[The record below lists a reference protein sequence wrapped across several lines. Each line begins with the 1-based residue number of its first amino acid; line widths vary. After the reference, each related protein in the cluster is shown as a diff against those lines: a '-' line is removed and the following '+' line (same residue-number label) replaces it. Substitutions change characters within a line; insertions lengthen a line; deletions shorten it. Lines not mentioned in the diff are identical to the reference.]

1 MDKAPER
8 YLKQLRRALVCPRE
22 DRERLMADARDMLE
36 NFAQENPGAFYR
48 DYAASF
54 GTPEDFAAEMLSSLD
69 PEDIAEARIRRR
81 RALLGAAAAAGVLL
95 VLLVGFWFGRQS
107 QGRPPVKTPV
117 PTAEDTP
124 APTAEPTAQP
134 TGEPGPDG
142 SEAPGPGWEDCA
154 AYLDQV
160 CPADSGEIVH
170 KDAVATLIKLGV
182 MSGNEDGEFHPGNT
196 VTRAEAARLATLVM
210 CGGKD
215 LNTGVKATPSFSDI
229 QGHWAEAYIE
239 YCFDLGIVFSSEG
252 DDGTFRP
259 NDQITGLELIR
270 IALCMLGYD
279 ADAYRLRGDDWA
291 VRTDELAR
299 TMDPSLYS
307 GLEGTVMAAPITRDD
322 VAQILFITLGET
334 PKRVV
339 PYQNPSE
346 GTVTWQYVDAT
357 KSDGTPATLFWER
370 FGLESVEEITFD

>member
-8 YLKQLRRALVCPRE
+8 YLKQLRRALLCPRE
-22 DRERLMADARDMLE
+22 DRERLMADAGDMLE

-48 DYAASF
+48 DYVASF

-69 PEDIAEARIRRR
+69 PEDIAEARTRRR
-81 RALLGAAAAAGVLL
+81 RALLGAAAATGVLL

-107 QGRPPVKTPV
+107 QGRPPAETPV

-124 APTAEPTAQP
+124 APTAEPTVQP
-134 TGEPGPDG
+134 TEEPGPDESG
-142 SEAPGPGWEDCA
+142 APGPDWEDCA
-154 AYLDQV
+154 AYLDRV

-170 KDAVATLIKLGV
+170 KRAVAVLMELGI

-210 CGGKD
+210 CGGRG
-215 LNTGVKATPSFSDI
+215 LNTGVKAVPSFSDI
-229 QGHWAEAYIE
+229 QGHWAEVYIE
-239 YCFDLGIVFSSEG
+239 YCFDLGIVFSGEG
-252 DDGTFRP
+252 EDGTFRP
-259 NDQITGLELIR
+259 DDQITGMELIR
-270 IALCMLGYD
+270 MALCMLGYD

-291 VRTDELAR
+291 VRVDQLAR
-299 TMDPSLYS
+299 IMDPSLYS
-307 GLEGTVMAAPITRDD
+307 GLEGTVMANPVTRDD
-322 VAQILFITLGET
+322 VAQILCNTLEAT

-339 PYQNPSE
+339 PNYNTTE

-357 KSDGTPATLFWER
+357 KSDGAPATLFWER
-370 FGLESVEEITFD
+370 FGLESLEEIAFD